1 MAEPRELRDRR
12 EKNVDSA
19 GRTMVAIKATDD
31 GNETVSAVL
40 NTEWSNLAGV
50 SHVKGQL
57 ARKFMSE

>member
-1 MAEPRELRDRR
+1 
-12 EKNVDSA
+12 
-19 GRTMVAIKATDD
+19 MVAIKATND